1 MSKAIYMDHNATT
14 AVRPKARDAVVA
26 AMEETGNASSVHGP
40 GRSARRILEDA
51 RERVAALVGAAPDR
65 VVFTSGGTEANN
77 LALRGMRAK
86 RIIVS
91 SIEHPSVLVPASGA
105 EILPVSS
112 DGIVETKALEALL
125 QGGEA
130 ETLVSVMYANNET
143 GVVQPVSEVAE
154 IVKSRNA
161 WFHCDA
167 VQAAGK
173 LPVRMNDLGADMLS
187 LSAHKIGGPQGVG
200 ALVLADGVEPRSLL
214 LGGGQER
221 RRRGGT
227 ENLPGIAGFG
237 AAAEE
242 ALAEMGSSS
251 KLGGWRDRLEST
263 AGRIA
268 PIQVFGANVERLANT
283 TCFATP
289 GLTSETL
296 IMALDLSGVAV
307 SAGSACSSG
316 KVTVSHVLDAMGIV
330 DGLARSVIRVS
341 LGWNSAE
348 SDVDGFIDAYRT
360 AVQRA
365 GITAAVKP
373 AAVA

>member
-26 AMEETGNASSVHGP
+26 AMEQTGNASSVHGA

-77 LALRGMRAK
+77 LALRGMCATRV
-86 RIIVS
+86 IVS

-105 EILPVSS
+105 EVLPVSP
-112 DGIVETKALEALL
+112 DGLVETKALEALL
-125 QGGEA
+125 QDDEA

-143 GVVQPVSEVAE
+143 GIVQPVPEIAE

-167 VQAAGK
+167 VQAVGK
-173 LPVRMNDLGADMLS
+173 LPVRMNDLGADLLS

-200 ALVLADGVEPRSLL
+200 ALILADGVEPRSLL

-227 ENLPGIAGFG
+227 ENLPGIADFG

-242 ALAEMGSSS
+242 ALAEMGGSS
-251 KLGGWRDRLEST
+251 KFGGWRDRLEAT
-263 AGRIA
+263 AERIA

-296 IMALDLSGVAV
+296 IMALDLGGVSV

-316 KVTVSHVLDAMGIV
+316 KVTISHVLSAMGIE
-330 DGLARSVIRVS
+330 DDLARSVIRVS
-341 LGWNSAE
+341 LGWNSVE

-360 AVQRA
+360 AVRRA
-365 GITAAVKP
+365 GIASAIKP

>member
-14 AVRPKARDAVVA
+14 AVRPKARDAVLA
-26 AMEETGNASSVHGP
+26 AMETTGNASSVHGP
-40 GRSARRILEDA
+40 GRSARRTLEDA

-112 DGIVETKALEALL
+112 DGVVETKSLEALL
-125 QGGEA
+125 KDDES

-143 GVVQPVSEVAE
+143 GAVQPVSDIAD

-161 WFHCDA
+161 WVHCDA

-173 LPVRMNDLGADMLS
+173 LPVRMTDLGADMLS
-187 LSAHKIGGPQGVG
+187 LSAHKIGGPQGIG
-200 ALVLADGVEPRSLL
+200 ALVLADGIEPRSLI

-242 ALAEMGSSS
+242 ALSEMGSLSR
-251 KLGGWRDRLEST
+251 LGGWRDRLEAT
-263 AGRIA
+263 AARIA
-268 PIQVFGANVERLANT
+268 PIQVFGGNVDRLANT

-316 KVTVSHVLDAMGIV
+316 KVTISHVLDAMGV
-330 DGLARSVIRVS
+330 ENDLARSVIRVS
-341 LGWNSAE
+341 LGWNSQE
-348 SDVDGFIDAYRT
+348 SDVDGFIEAYRA

-365 GITAAVKP
+365 EIAPAVKP

>member
-26 AMEETGNASSVHGP
+26 AMEATGNASSVHGP

-86 RIIVS
+86 RVIVS

-105 EILPVSS
+105 EILPVSE
-112 DGIVETKALEALL
+112 DGIVEPKTLEALL
-125 QGGEA
+125 QDDEPG
-130 ETLVSVMYANNET
+130 TLVSVMYANNET
-143 GVVQPVSEVAE
+143 GVVQPVSEIAE
-154 IVKSRNA
+154 IVKNRNA
-161 WFHCDA
+161 RFHCDA

-173 LPVRMNDLGADMLS
+173 LPVRMNEVGADMLS
-187 LSAHKIGGPQGVG
+187 LSAHKIGGPQGIG
-200 ALVLADGVEPRSLL
+200 ALVLADGIEPRSLL

-237 AAAEE
+237 AAAED
-242 ALAEMGSSS
+242 ALAEMGRLSR
-251 KLGGWRDRLEST
+251 LGEWRDRLEAT
-263 AGRIA
+263 AARVA
-268 PIQVFGANVERLANT
+268 AIQVFGANVERLANT

-296 IMALDLSGVAV
+296 IMALDLNGVAV

-316 KVTVSHVLDAMGIV
+316 KVTISHVLDAMGV
-330 DGLARSVIRVS
+330 DDAVARSVIRVS
-341 LGWNSAE
+341 LGWNSEE
-348 SDVDGFIDAYRT
+348 SDIDDFIDAYRT

-365 GITAAVKP
+365 GIASAVKP